1 MEELYLKI
9 QTPPKTKKINGK
21 SSFLTQS
28 FIPFFN
34 ITTLSVL
41 DYVLTKRK
49 KLSLLNYVCVHFLL
63 QMELYHTFCKTSNIN
78 IYI

>member
-41 DYVLTKRK
+41 GYVLTKRK
-49 KLSLLNYVCVHFLL
+49 KSSLLNYVCVHFFYYKWNYTILSAKL
-63 QMELYHTFCKTSNIN
+63 QM
-78 IYI
+78 